1 MHMHIHI
8 HIDLHI
14 HLHIHIQI
22 HIDVD
27 IDLQLHIGIHL
38 YIPERG
44 RLLTHTC
51 FFQRSIN
58 PKIVPSRDQ
67 GARNRHTFFDLASA
81 LSLLSL
87 SL

>member
-8 HIDLHI
+8 HIHLHLHI
-14 HLHIHIQI
+14 HIHIQI

-27 IDLQLHIGIHL
+27 IDLLIHIGINV
-38 YIPERG
+38 G

>member
-8 HIDLHI
+8 HIHLHLHI
-14 HLHIHIQI
+14 HIHIQI

-27 IDLQLHIGIHL
+27 IDLLIHIGINV
-38 YIPERG
+38 G

-51 FFQRSIN
+51 FLQRSIN